1 MKMSNLP
8 FSVTM
13 TLFYIAVFILVLLV
27 LCFLISTLFAS
38 SFSPPPELRN
48 KRILLLI
55 GHPDDEAMFFAPALI
70 ALVSPAN
77 GNQVRIICLS
87 TGNAVGQG
95 EIRKGE
101 LMNSARRLGIPRD
114 EDVDIIEDPRFQDGG
129 QNDWKKED
137 IADFLAHTCTT
148 QPTSNPSTSHATSF
162 STSQQHPEARPQ
174 HQLPNARA
182 SPLTPGPEVIITFDP
197 HGISTHPNHCACY
210 HGAVHFLQQQPRY
223 TSTSTLPAL
232 YTLPTHSL
240 FRKYISILDAPLTFL
255 TIYISSLLKPLPQKR
270 RTTPTETP
278 AEPEVADRVMFV
290 SGFREYTRAF
300 GAMVF
305 AHRTQM
311 LWFRWGWIV
320 AGRYMVVN
328 DLKREWIAS

>member
-1 MKMSNLP
+1 MSNPP

-13 TLFYIAVFILVLLV
+13 TLYSIAVFIVVLFI

-38 SFSPPPELRN
+38 SFPPPPELRN

-77 GNQVRIICLS
+77 GNQIKIICLS

-95 EIRKGE
+95 EIRRGE
-101 LMNSARRLGIPRD
+101 LLNSARRLGIPRD

-137 IADFLAHTCTT
+137 IADFLAHTFAT
-148 QPTSNPSTSHATSF
+148 QPTCNPSTSDATSF
-162 STSQQHPEARPQ
+162 NSSKQHPELRQQ

-182 SPLTPGPEVIITFDP
+182 SSSTPTPEVIITFDP

-210 HGAVHFLQQQPRY
+210 HGAVHYLQQQPTSTS

-232 YTLPTHSL
+232 YTLPTL
-240 FRKYISILDAPLTFL
+240 PLLRKYLSILDAPLTLL
-255 TIYISSLLKPLPQKR
+255 TIYISLLLKTPPQTRKTIPS
-270 RTTPTETP
+270 TTQ
-278 AEPEVADRVMFV
+278 PEAADRVMFV
-290 SGFREYTRAF
+290 SGLCDYTRAF

-311 LWFRWGWIV
+311 LWFRWGWILV
-320 AGRYMVVN
+320 GRYMVVN
-328 DLKREWIAS
+328 ELKRERISS